1 MPRPRSAAKD
11 FWEIQRTQWTKSI
24 FLIVVLV
31 VFYFFAFGLITLA
44 AVASVGLLSPGHSL
58 LSPHFL
64 LKLVAAVAG
73 VSVLIAV
80 FQYYDARKFG
90 AAFILKRLGAQPP
103 DPADRYHKQFLDTLE
118 EMRIASGIP
127 RVKAYIL
134 PAFAINSMALVEADK
149 TPAVAVTE
157 GLLADCTRDE
167 LEAVAAHEVAHI
179 ARGDA
184 FYVTMV
190 CSLANFFEKIRESL
204 EPEPDEQYG
213 LGQNFGVRRG
223 GGAPPVLLY
232 LAVTLSALVM
242 RLLSTQISRERE
254 ILADAAGVEFCRG
267 PVPLARA
274 IYKAHLKK
282 LLIGDFSST
291 YSPLFIVPP
300 DSDEESEGLLA
311 NLFSTHPPVM
321 KRVRL
326 LADMA
331 NKKPEEIISQVW
343 EMKQSRLAAR
353 GVLHSYEE
361 AMRGAQGITRGE
373 EGHGAAATGAPEAA
387 ALGEVGATP
396 IPEDEKIW
404 LIRDHSGKWQGPYPM
419 TELLCL
425 PFFSSLIPIKNLHE
439 HVEAPA
445 REFPQI
451 RVALHRLAS
460 KQPVRPSDENQ
471 CPRCHVLLADQFYEG
486 VAIKVCPKC
495 TGKLVNTGTMERI
508 LARREVTFSD
518 ELMRKAGDFKQK
530 FLLNPVKTQKIN
542 DAESARLTCPNCGY
556 KMLPRPYSYQYFV
569 PVDKCLSCYKIWF
582 DSDELEILQILI
594 ENA

>member
-1 MPRPRSAAKD
+1 MPGDERKD
-11 FWEIQRTQWTKSI
+11 FWEIQRAQWRKTL
-24 FLIVVLV
+24 FLILVLF
-31 VFYFFAFGLITLA
+31 VFYFFAIGLITLA
-44 AVASVGLLSPGHSL
+44 AVASVGLFSPSHSL
-58 LSPHFL
+58 LSGHFL
-64 LKLVAAVAG
+64 LKLITAVAG
-73 VSVLIAV
+73 ASVLIAV
-80 FQYYDARKFG
+80 FQFYDARKFG
-90 AAFILKRLGAQPP
+90 AAYILKRLGAEPP
-103 DPADRYHKQFLDTLE
+103 DAADRYHKQFLDTLE

-127 RVKAYIL
+127 RVKGYVL
-134 PAFAINSMALVEADK
+134 PAFAINSMALIEADK

-213 LGQNFGVRRG
+213 QCQNIGARGG

-242 RLLSTQISRERE
+242 RLLSTLISRERE

-282 LLIGDFSST
+282 LLIGDFSSA

-321 KRVRL
+321 KRVGL
-326 LADMA
+326 LAAMA
-331 NKKPEEIISQVW
+331 NKKPDEIISQVW

-361 AMRGAQGITRGE
+361 AMREAQGIARGSA
-373 EGHGAAATGAPEAA
+373 GDGAADSSAAQAGVTGETGGPP
-387 ALGEVGATP
+387 VP
-396 IPEDEKIW
+396 DDEKIW
-404 LIRDHSGKWQGPYPM
+404 LVRDHSGKWQGPYPM
-419 TELLCL
+419 GELLCL
-425 PFFSSLIPIKNLHE
+425 PFFSSLISVKNLHE
-439 HVEAPA
+439 QVEAPA

-451 RVALHRLAS
+451 RIALHRLAR
-460 KQPVRPSDENQ
+460 KQPIRPSDENK
-471 CPRCHVLLADQFYEG
+471 CPRCHVPLAESFYEG
-486 VAIKVCPKC
+486 VAVNVCPKC
-495 TGKLVNTGTMERI
+495 SGKLVEIRTMERI

-518 ELMRKAGDFKQK
+518 ELMKKAGDFKQK

-542 DAESARLTCPNCGY
+542 DAESGRLTCPHCGY

-594 ENA
+594 ETA